1 MDDPSSSLTP
11 SLTSSRS
18 RWIALRERLAA
29 SAKLI
34 AFAAI
39 ARFCSIVLFQ
49 IPNDFYK
56 YDDWISLLY
65 LPAGVIVALILV
77 GGFSGIIGV
86 IIGSYAYNLL
96 FHTLDS
102 SADSLFA
109 LTSGIAMLITLL
121 ITRYVMRENDQPFG
135 RWRPFSLFYFIAV
148 SWIYAFWNAVIHQ
161 IALGYL
167 NSKIAFD
174 IKAAVSMFFGDFAG
188 ALTLLIALN
197 LLTSLYILYR
207 KIKSR

>member
-1 MDDPSSSLTP
+1 MTNSKSH
-11 SLTSSRS
+11 
-18 RWIALRERLAA
+18 WIALRGRLAA

-86 IIGSYAYNLL
+86 TIGSYIYNLL
-96 FHTLDS
+96 FHSLDI
-102 SADSLFA
+102 SADSIFA
-109 LTSGIAMLITLL
+109 LTSGLAMLITLL
-121 ITRYVMRENDQPFG
+121 ITRYVMRENDKPFG
-135 RWRPFSLFYFIAV
+135 RWRLFSLFYFMAV

-167 NSKIAFD
+167 NNKLTFD
-174 IKAAVSMFFGDFAG
+174 IKAAVSMFIGDFVG
-188 ALTLLIALN
+188 SLTLLIVLN
-197 LLTSLYILYR
+197 LIMSTYILYC
-207 KIKSR
+207 KIRAL

>member
-1 MDDPSSSLTP
+1 M
-11 SLTSSRS
+11 
-18 RWIALRERLAA
+18 LRGRLVA

-34 AFAAI
+34 AFATL

-86 IIGSYAYNLL
+86 TIGSYIYNLL
-96 FHTLDS
+96 FHSLDI
-102 SADSLFA
+102 SADSIFA
-109 LTSGIAMLITLL
+109 LTSGLAMLITLL
-121 ITRYVMRENDQPFG
+121 ITRYVMRENDKPFG
-135 RWRPFSLFYFIAV
+135 RWRLFSLFYFMAV

-167 NSKIAFD
+167 NNKLAFD
-174 IKAAVSMFFGDFAG
+174 IKAAVSMFIGDFVG
-188 ALTLLIALN
+188 SLTLLIVLN
-197 LLTSLYILYR
+197 LIMSTYILYC
-207 KIKSR
+207 KIRAL